1 MKVILVNGSPRKKGC
16 TNRALE
22 EIKVT
27 LEKEGIETV
36 IFHVDPKVVGCN
48 ACGYC
53 KKENKCI
60 YNDCV
65 NEFVEMAKDA
75 DGFVFGSPVYYGG
88 PSGEIMS
95 FMDRVCYSSA
105 RQTLYHK
112 PVASVVSCRRGGN
125 SQSFSQLNMYYL
137 MNNMI
142 VIGSQYWNMV
152 HGNTVSEV
160 EQDTEGLQ
168 TMRTLAKNMAWI
180 LKSIE
185 VAKKSGIEKPSV
197 EARLA
202 TNFIR

>member
-1 MKVILVNGSPRKKGC
+1 MKVILVNGSPRINGC

-22 EIKVT
+22 EIKTT
-27 LEKEGIETV
+27 LNSEGIDAT
-36 IFHVDPKVVGCN
+36 IFHVDKNVVGCT

-60 YNDCV
+60 YDDCV
-65 NEFVEMAKDA
+65 NEFVRLAKDA

-95 FMDRVCYSSA
+95 FLDRVCYSSA
-105 RQTLYHK
+105 RSTLYHK

-152 HGNTVSEV
+152 HGNNKEEV
-160 EQDTEGLQ
+160 EQDIEGLQ
-168 TMRTLAKNMAWI
+168 TMRILAKNMAWV
-180 LKSIE
+180 LKSLD
-185 VAKKSGIEKPSV
+185 VAKKQGIDKPLV
-197 EARLA
+197 EARQA